1 MISALV
7 SPPSGQTLFCAVQ
20 LNGGFYRSD
29 DLGRTWAK
37 VADLPI
43 RIPDDYIQNYLCH
56 LSIRRTAVTQILP
69 LNDGTGSFLASTMG
83 QGIFLATPSAVEAK
97 RHDFDVKWPVCSQE
111 GLP

>member
-1 MISALV
+1 MISAIV

-29 DLGRTWAK
+29 DLGRTWTKIAEL
-37 VADLPI
+37 AL
-43 RIPDDYIQNYLCH
+43 RLPDDYIQDFLCS

-83 QGIFLATPSAVEAK
+83 QGIFMGTPVSAKAIAA
-97 RHDFDVKWPVCSQE
+97 R
-111 GLP
+111 